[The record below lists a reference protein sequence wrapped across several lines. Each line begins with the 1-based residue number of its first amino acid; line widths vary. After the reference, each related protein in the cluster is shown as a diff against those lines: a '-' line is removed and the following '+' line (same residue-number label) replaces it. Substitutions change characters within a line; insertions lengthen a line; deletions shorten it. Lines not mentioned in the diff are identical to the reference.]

1 MKVRV
6 VMSALWRGMVMC
18 VFYRGGQFG
27 AAQRRAGINPFSQ
40 SIFAVTASREK
51 QTNGKRQKEEVAT
64 GGVHPNLTM
73 AMIILASCRSHLLR
87 IGV

>member
-6 VMSALWRGMVMC
+6 VMSALWRGMVIC

-27 AAQRRAGINPFSQ
+27 AGQRRAGINPFSQ
-40 SIFAVTASREK
+40 SLAVTASREK

-73 AMIILASCRSHLLR
+73 AMIILASCRSHLLG

>member
-18 VFYRGGQFG
+18 VFYRGGAVWG
-27 AAQRRAGINPFSQ
+27 RTKASWNK

-51 QTNGKRQKEEVAT
+51 QTSGKRQKEEVAT

-73 AMIILASCRSHLLR
+73 AMIILASCRSHLLG